1 MPRKRE
7 GDPQVRIHV
16 WLFESDWQELKSMYG
31 ETIGPSKFVRLVVR
45 RALRNVL
52 DKANAKR
59 KPMDTSSIDAELDA
73 MDADGT

>member
-16 WLFESDWQELKSMYG
+16 WLFESDWKELKSMYSDS
-31 ETIGPSKFVRLVVR
+31 IGPSKFVRLVVR

-52 DKANAKR
+52 DKANQKR
-59 KPMDTSSIDAELDA
+59 RPMDIASIDTELDA
-73 MDADGT
+73 LDADGS